1 MRGDVEVAIYSVAY
15 NLALAILFIPAVY
28 TNAIYPV
35 MSRYFKTSKENL
47 VFIYNRSFKYLYMIG
62 LPISAGVYMLA
73 DRIIV
78 FFYGKTYIGSV
89 IALQIIA
96 WFLFIKFLNYLM
108 GYVLS
113 SVDQQNSRMAGQG
126 LTAAFNVALNLILIP
141 KFGYVGAAVSTFFT
155 EIFLFILYYWYVSKS
170 LHSYNF
176 LPILIRPI
184 IAVSAMA
191 AFIFYFRMV
200 LGLALLIAS
209 SAALYFAVI
218 FMLRSF
224 DSKDYEIF
232 RKILGKPTKKQL
244 NLPETN

>member
-1 MRGDVEVAIYSVAY
+1 M
-15 NLALAILFIPAVY
+15 
-28 TNAIYPV
+28 
-35 MSRYFKTSKENL
+35 
-47 VFIYNRSFKYLYMIG
+47 
-62 LPISAGVYMLA
+62 
-73 DRIIV
+73 
-78 FFYGKTYIGSV
+78 
-89 IALQIIA
+89 
-96 WFLFIKFLNYLM
+96 
-108 GYVLS
+108 
-113 SVDQQNSRMAGQG
+113 
-126 LTAAFNVALNLILIP
+126 
-141 KFGYVGAAVSTFFT
+141 
-155 EIFLFILYYWYVSKS
+155 
-170 LHSYNF
+170 HSYNF